1 MKPIDVYIPDTSAL
15 VENPEA
21 LDRLLQPGNLVVL
34 LHQVL
39 EELGKLQGSRTKSEG
54 VRAAARAAA
63 RRILAYRNGSLI
75 HHHCERFLRGEI
87 GLDGFAATGTG
98 GVLAWEPSG
107 PVTSGNGN
115 GHGDNLI
122 IQAARRIQ
130 AMSNGS

>member
-39 EELGKLQGSRTKSEG
+39 DELGRLQGSRTKSEG
-54 VRAAARAAA
+54 VRAAARAAT
-63 RRILAYRNGSLI
+63 RKILGYRNGALI
-75 HHHCERFLRGEI
+75 HHSSERFLRGEMD
-87 GLDGFAATGTG
+87 LDAFAATPTG
-98 GVLAWEPSG
+98 GVLAWEPAG

-115 GHGDNLI
+115 EHGDNLI
-122 IQAARRIQ
+122 IHAARR
-130 AMSNGS
+130 